1 MPQFPDGGY
10 TYFIKA
16 SDMYRFLLIIL
27 VSLNGRQVERNKT
40 NDSLVVYFAVQ
51 LVTAFCTNSLSFD
64 F

>member
-1 MPQFPDGGY
+1 MICIDFY
-10 TYFIKA
+10 LKYLFA
-16 SDMYRFLLIIL
+16 Y
-27 VSLNGRQVERNKT
+27 GRQVERNKT

>member
-1 MPQFPDGGY
+1 
-10 TYFIKA
+10 
-16 SDMYRFLLIIL
+16 MYRFLLIIL
-27 VSLNGRQVERNKT
+27 VCLNGRQVERNKT